1 MVRSLLLHGGSL
13 LVQGLFMVGSRLVH
27 GWFTAGSW
35 LVHVWFMF
43 GSWLVHGGSLLVH
56 GWFMVGSL
64 LVHWRFMAGSL
75 VVHWWFTGG
84 SQLARCV
91 FGVSLLLL
99 QSDSHQRYCCGMS
112 VLLLVLSLICLCF
125 AALSDAGSLL
135 VRCWFARVS
144 FMIHGLFI
152 VRLLLVWCWFA
163 VGSLFVHC

>member
-1 MVRSLLLHGGSL
+1 
-13 LVQGLFMVGSRLVH
+13 
-27 GWFTAGSW
+27 
-35 LVHVWFMF
+35 
-43 GSWLVHGGSLLVH
+43 
-56 GWFMVGSL
+56 
-64 LVHWRFMAGSL
+64 
-75 VVHWWFTGG
+75 
-84 SQLARCV
+84 V

-99 QSDSHQRYCCGMS
+99 QSDSHQRYCCGTS

-163 VGSLFVHC
+163 VGSLLIPCWFTVVHCWFVLGSRLVQGWFIAGSLVVHGWFAGGSMVVHGWFAVGLLLVCSYFQLTNINVAAVLRLFCCLFFL